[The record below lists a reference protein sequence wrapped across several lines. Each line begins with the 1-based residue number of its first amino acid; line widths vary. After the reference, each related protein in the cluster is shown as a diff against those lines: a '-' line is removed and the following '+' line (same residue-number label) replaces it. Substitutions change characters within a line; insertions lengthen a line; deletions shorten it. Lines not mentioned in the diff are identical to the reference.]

1 MPAFE
6 MTAQEQAQYGSTL
19 SIWEKIVLIQS
30 WAPLLTYAQRFAGT
44 PDPYQKSLIVS
55 ECCEWLAAK
64 TDSGLDDELVKHLAA
79 LLRTNEGES
88 LVRWV
93 LAKVEGLK
101 A

>member
-6 MTAQEQAQYGSTL
+6 MTAAEQAQYGASL

-30 WAPLLTYAQRFAGT
+30 WAPLLTFAQRFAGT
-44 PDPYQKSLIVS
+44 PDPYAKSLIVS
-55 ECCEWLAAK
+55 ECCEWLASK

-79 LLRTNEGES
+79 LLRTAEGEN

-93 LAKVEGLK
+93 IAKVEGLK